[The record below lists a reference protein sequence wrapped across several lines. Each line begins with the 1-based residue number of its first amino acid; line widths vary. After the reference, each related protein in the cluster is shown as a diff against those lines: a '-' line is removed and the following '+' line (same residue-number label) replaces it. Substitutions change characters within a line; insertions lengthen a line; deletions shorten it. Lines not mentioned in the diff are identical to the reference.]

1 LIHREAAECEQCAKL
16 LRKEDKSI
24 SGAAEAPAA
33 GREAPR
39 MRSGSDADRR
49 EGRKG
54 AGGRDDGAPIEEER
68 IRAMR
73 EGSLPLERIAML
85 IRGLRHAGL
94 CVLYQDRDLAVLLV
108 ENPFDSWPDSA
119 AILAAGDRAIFHG
132 TTADAVISAKRR
144 VIETGQPERVE
155 AHLTKGEYDCWYELS
170 IEPDTDRR
178 GHVRGIFVA
187 AADITEH
194 KRREETLRGLLAE
207 VSHRSRNLLAI
218 VQSILGQT
226 MRLETDP
233 VDFASK
239 LRGRI
244 QALAI
249 TQDIV
254 TQANWKG
261 AGFRH
266 LASAQLDP
274 FTEPSQFWLEIV
286 GDDPQLLPN
295 VALHV
300 GLALHELAANSA
312 AYGVLRNR
320 SGALRVGI
328 EAAAGR
334 LRFEWDERHAEPVE
348 PGHARFGSAVLT
360 QVLPSA
366 TGGTATFEMNPDGV
380 RYVLEMPRT

>member
-1 LIHREAAECEQCAKL
+1 
-16 LRKEDKSI
+16 
-24 SGAAEAPAA
+24 
-33 GREAPR
+33 
-39 MRSGSDADRR
+39 M
-49 EGRKG
+49 
-54 AGGRDDGAPIEEER
+54 
-68 IRAMR
+68 M
-73 EGSLPLERIAML
+73 EGSVPLERIAML

-94 CVLYQDRDLAVLLV
+94 CVLYQDRSLAVRLV
-108 ENPFDSWPDSA
+108 ENPFDSWPEA
-119 AILAAGDRAIFHG
+119 ATIFALGDHAIFPAAS
-132 TTADAVISAKRR
+132 ADAVVAAKRR
-144 VIETGQPERVE
+144 VIESGQPERIE
-155 AHLTKGEYDCWYELS
+155 AHLRKPPHDCWYELN
-170 IEPDTDRR
+170 IEPDSDVQGRI
-178 GHVRGIFVA
+178 RGIFVA
-187 AADITEH
+187 AANITEH

-233 VDFASK
+233 VDFAAK

-249 TQDIV
+249 TQDLV
-254 TQANWKG
+254 TQANWQG

-274 FTEPSQFWLEIV
+274 FTEPSQFGLEIV

-312 AYGVLRNR
+312 SFGVLRR
-320 SGALRVGI
+320 RRGSIRLGM
-328 EAAAGR
+328 EASENG
-334 LRFEWDERHAEPVE
+334 LTLVWDETHAESVT
-348 PGHARFGSAVLT
+348 PGDARFGTAVLT

-366 TGGTATFEMNPDGV
+366 TGGRATLDMSPEGV
-380 RYVLEMPRT
+380 RYVLEMPRGSQ

>member
-1 LIHREAAECEQCAKL
+1 
-16 LRKEDKSI
+16 
-24 SGAAEAPAA
+24 
-33 GREAPR
+33 
-39 MRSGSDADRR
+39 
-49 EGRKG
+49 
-54 AGGRDDGAPIEEER
+54 
-68 IRAMR
+68 MR

-94 CVLYQDRDLAVLLV
+94 CVLYQDRNLAVLLV
-108 ENPFDSWPDSA
+108 ENPFESWPDVST
-119 AILAAGDRAIFHG
+119 ILARADSAIFSG
-132 TTADAVISAKRR
+132 PTTDLVVSAKRR
-144 VIETGQPERVE
+144 VIETGKPERVE
-155 AHLTKGEYDCWYELS
+155 AHLAQGDYDCWYELS
-170 IEPDTDRR
+170 IEPDLDAQGR
-178 GHVRGIFVA
+178 VRGIFVA

-194 KRREETLRGLLAE
+194 KRREETLRRLLAE

-218 VQSILGQT
+218 VQSIVGQT
-226 MRLETDP
+226 VRLESDP
-233 VDFASK
+233 VDFAAK

-249 TQDIV
+249 TQDLV

-274 FTEPSQFWLEIV
+274 FTEPAQFGLEII

-312 AYGVLRNR
+312 AYGVLRHR
-320 SGALRVGI
+320 RGVLRVGI
-328 EAAAGR
+328 GVEADR
-334 LRFEWDERHAEPVE
+334 LRFQWDERHAEPVA
-348 PGHARFGSAVLT
+348 PGDGRFGSAVLT

-366 TGGTATFEMNPDGV
+366 TGGTATLEIRPEAV
-380 RYVLEMPRT
+380 RYVLEMPRS

>member
-1 LIHREAAECEQCAKL
+1 MHA
-16 LRKEDKSI
+16 
-24 SGAAEAPAA
+24 GAEA
-33 GREAPR
+33 GRRNHRQQRRQSWLTVEEAR
-39 MRSGSDADRR
+39 GQ
-49 EGRKG
+49 E
-54 AGGRDDGAPIEEER
+54 
-68 IRAMR
+68 MR

-94 CVLYQDRDLAVLLV
+94 CVLYQDRNLAVLLV
-108 ENPFDSWPDSA
+108 ENPFESWPDSA
-119 AILAAGDRAIFHG
+119 AIFASADAAIFPG
-132 TTADAVISAKRR
+132 PTADLVVSAKRR
-144 VIETGQPERVE
+144 VIETGQAERVE
-155 AHLTKGEYDCWYELS
+155 AHLAKGEYDCWYELN
-170 IEPDTDRR
+170 IEPDADAQGRI
-178 GHVRGIFVA
+178 RGIFVA

-226 MRLETDP
+226 MRLEADP
-233 VDFASK
+233 IDFASK

-244 QALAI
+244 QSLAI
-249 TQDIV
+249 TQDLV

-266 LASAQLDP
+266 LTSAQLDP
-274 FTEPSQFWLEIV
+274 FTEPSDFGLEIV

-312 AYGVLRNR
+312 AFGVLRHR
-320 SGALRVGI
+320 RGSLRVGI
-328 EAAAGR
+328 EVGAER
-334 LRFEWDERHAEPVE
+334 LRFSWDERHAEPVE
-348 PGHARFGSAVLT
+348 PGDGRFGSAVLT

-366 TGGTATFEMNPDGV
+366 TSGTATLEIRPEAV
-380 RYVLEMPRT
+380 RYVLEMPRG